1 VRISPFWNPYA
12 LEDADPIELF
22 AWTLQNRIGIPLAM
36 AAILA
41 LNFIRANRSECMLA
55 PRYPRVIAMSAI
67 DRVHEFLAAGLSSF
81 PWRIVISDWQ
91 DRTFTIGGDR
101 EHWCGQPL
109 RIRFNNE
116 RGINDILALNG
127 KEVLEDFVRGD
138 LDMTG
143 NLYVLTQIEKYLDL
157 RSARWRLLGALVKN
171 RFFQTI
177 ERARINVSSHYDI
190 PQDVLRCY
198 LDRTY
203 MSYSC
208 AMFEDPT
215 RLDRD
220 ELTRT
225 GEGQSDRF
233 DSLEKGQWRKFR
245 DAVEFIDPGPGDTL
259 LDVGCGYGG
268 QLVVALESGSF
279 GKVVGCTHS
288 HNQTVFG
295 RQLLSEFDDST
306 WELHEADYRED
317 TRVFDHVAST
327 GMVSHVGPRGLV
339 PYVRNI
345 RQRIRSGGR
354 YLHHA
359 LMSVHSSRSLDSA
372 PGIAFNKKYVWPGF
386 HWFTFS
392 DHVKALE
399 QNGFQVLRAVNLSP
413 HYAKTAAAWYERFLQ
428 DKEVIR
434 SLVNRETFRAWQI
447 YLAGCS
453 GAFTSTRAHVYRLYC
468 EAV

>member
-1 VRISPFWNPYA
+1 
-12 LEDADPIELF
+12 
-22 AWTLQNRIGIPLAM
+22 
-36 AAILA
+36 
-41 LNFIRANRSECMLA
+41 
-55 PRYPRVIAMSAI
+55 MSAI
-67 DRVHEFLAAGLSSF
+67 DRVHEFLACSLSSF

-91 DRTFTIGGDR
+91 DRTYAIGGDR
-101 EHWCGQPL
+101 DHWCGQPL
-109 RIRFNNE
+109 QIRFNNE
-116 RGINDILALNG
+116 RGIHNILALNG

-138 LDMTG
+138 VDMSG

-157 RSARWRLLGALVKN
+157 RSARWRALGAMVRN
-171 RFFQTI
+171 RFFQTT
-177 ERARINVSSHYDI
+177 ERARANVSSHYDI
-190 PQDVLRCY
+190 PQAVLRCY

-208 AMFEDPT
+208 AMFEEPT
-215 RLDRD
+215 QLDRAD
-220 ELTRT
+220 LTQT
-225 GEGQSDRF
+225 GQGQGDAF
-233 DSLEKGQWRKFR
+233 DSLEKGQWRKFQ
-245 DAVEFIDPGPGDTL
+245 DAVEFIDPSKGDTL

-268 QLVVALESGSF
+268 QLKVALESGPF

-295 RQLLSEFDDST
+295 RQLLSEFDASK

-317 TRVFDHVAST
+317 SRVFDHVAST

-386 HWFTFS
+386 HWFTFG

-399 QNGFQVLRAVNLSP
+399 QSGFQVLRAVNLSP
-413 HYAKTAAAWYERFLQ
+413 HYAKTTAAWHERLLQ
-428 DKEVIR
+428 NEAAIR
-434 SLVNRETFRAWQI
+434 DLVNRETFRAWQI

-453 GAFTSTRAHVYRLYC
+453 GAFTSKHSHVYRLYC
-468 EAV
+468 EAA

>member
-1 VRISPFWNPYA
+1 
-12 LEDADPIELF
+12 
-22 AWTLQNRIGIPLAM
+22 
-36 AAILA
+36 
-41 LNFIRANRSECMLA
+41 
-55 PRYPRVIAMSAI
+55 MSAI
-67 DRVHEFLAAGLSSF
+67 DRVHEFLARGLSGF

-91 DRTFTIGGDR
+91 DRKYAIGGDR

-109 RIRFNNE
+109 QIRFNNL
-116 RGINDILALNG
+116 RGIHDVLALNG
-127 KEVLEDFVRGD
+127 QEVLEDFVRGD
-138 LDMTG
+138 VDMSG

-157 RSARWRLLGALVKN
+157 RSARWRVFGALVRN
-171 RFFQTI
+171 RFFQTV
-177 ERARINVSSHYDI
+177 ERAKVNVSSHYDI

-198 LDRTY
+198 LDRRY

-208 AMFEDPT
+208 AMFEEPAQF
-215 RLDRD
+215 DRD
-220 ELTRT
+220 ELTHA
-225 GEGQSDRF
+225 GQGQGDAF
-233 DSLEKGQWRKFR
+233 DSLEKGQWRKFK
-245 DAVEFIDPGPGDTL
+245 DAVEFIDPSQGDTL

-268 QLVVALESGSF
+268 QLMVALESGPF

-295 RQLLSEFDDST
+295 RQLLSEFDTSS
-306 WELHEADYRED
+306 WELHEADYRD
-317 TRVFDHVAST
+317 DSRVFDHVAST
-327 GMVSHVGPRGLV
+327 GMISHVGPRGLV
-339 PYVRNI
+339 PYVRAI

-359 LMSVHSSRSLDSA
+359 LMSVHSSRSLDAA

-386 HWFTFS
+386 HWFTFA

-413 HYAKTAAAWYERFLQ
+413 HYAKTTAAWYERFLQ
-428 DKEVIR
+428 NEEVILD
-434 SLVNRETFRAWQI
+434 LVNRETFRAWQI

-453 GAFTSTRAHVYRLYC
+453 GAFTSKRAHVYRLYC

>member
-1 VRISPFWNPYA
+1 
-12 LEDADPIELF
+12 
-22 AWTLQNRIGIPLAM
+22 
-36 AAILA
+36 
-41 LNFIRANRSECMLA
+41 MLG

-91 DRTFTIGGDR
+91 DRTFAIGGDR

-143 NLYVLTQIEKYLDL
+143 NLYVLTQIEKYLDF
-157 RSARWRLLGALVKN
+157 RSAGWRLLGALVKN

-177 ERARINVSSHYDI
+177 ERARNNVSSHYDI
-190 PQDVLRCY
+190 PHDVLRCY

-268 QLVVALESGSF
+268 QLVVALESGPF

-295 RQLLSEFDDST
+295 RQLLSEFDAST

-386 HWFTFS
+386 HWFTFG

-434 SLVNRETFRAWQI
+434 TLVNRETFRAWQI

-453 GAFTSTRAHVYRLYC
+453 GAFTSARAHVYRLYC

>member
-1 VRISPFWNPYA
+1 
-12 LEDADPIELF
+12 
-22 AWTLQNRIGIPLAM
+22 
-36 AAILA
+36 
-41 LNFIRANRSECMLA
+41 
-55 PRYPRVIAMSAI
+55 MSAI
-67 DRVHEFLAAGLSSF
+67 DRVHEFLEGGLSSF

-91 DRTFTIGGDR
+91 DRSYAIGGDR

-127 KEVLEDFVRGD
+127 QGVLEDFVRGD
-138 LDMTG
+138 VDMSG

-157 RSARWRLLGALVKN
+157 GSARWRLLGALVKN

-177 ERARINVSSHYDI
+177 QRAKINVSSHYDI

-208 AMFEDPT
+208 AMFEEPT
-215 RLDRD
+215 QLDKD

-225 GEGQSDRF
+225 GQGQGDAF
-233 DSLEKGQWRKFR
+233 DSLEKGQWRKFK

-268 QLVVALESGSF
+268 QLLVALESGVPF

-288 HNQTVFG
+288 HNQTVVG
-295 RQLLSEFDDST
+295 RQLLSEFDTSK

-317 TRVFDHVAST
+317 SRVFDHVSST
-327 GMVSHVGPRGLV
+327 GMISHVGPRGLV

-345 RQRIRSGGR
+345 RKRIRSGGR

-359 LMSVHSSRSLDSA
+359 LMSIHTARSLDAA

-386 HWFTFS
+386 HWFTFG

-399 QNGFQVLRAVNLSP
+399 QNGFQILRAVNLSP
-413 HYAKTAAAWYERFLQ
+413 HYAKTAAAWYERFVQ
-428 DKEVIR
+428 HEEVIR
-434 SLVNRETFRAWQI
+434 NLVNRETFRAWQI

-453 GAFTSTRAHVYRLYC
+453 GSFTSKRSHVYRLYC

>member
-1 VRISPFWNPYA
+1 MRISPFWNPYA

>member
-1 VRISPFWNPYA
+1 MAILANVVRHIVRTFVRII
-12 LEDADPIELF
+12 PIIL
-22 AWTLQNRIGIPLAM
+22 LSN

-41 LNFIRANRSECMLA
+41 LNFIRANRRERMLG

-91 DRTFTIGGDR
+91 DRTFAIGGDR

-127 KEVLEDFVRGD
+127 KDVLEDFVRGD

-143 NLYVLTQIEKYLDL
+143 NLYVLTQIEKYLRF
-157 RSARWRLLGALVKN
+157 RSAGWRLLGALVKN

-190 PQDVLRCY
+190 PQEVLRCY
-198 LDRTY
+198 LDRAY

-268 QLVVALESGSF
+268 QLVVALESGPF

-295 RQLLSEFDDST
+295 RQLLSEFDAST

-327 GMVSHVGPRGLV
+327 GMISHVGPRGLV

-386 HWFTFS
+386 HWFTFG

-413 HYAKTAAAWYERFLQ
+413 HYAKTTAAWYERFLQ

>member
-1 VRISPFWNPYA
+1 
-12 LEDADPIELF
+12 
-22 AWTLQNRIGIPLAM
+22 
-36 AAILA
+36 
-41 LNFIRANRSECMLA
+41 MLG

-91 DRTFTIGGDR
+91 DRTFAIGGDR

-143 NLYVLTQIEKYLDL
+143 NLYVLTQIEKYLDF
-157 RSARWRLLGALVKN
+157 RSAGWRLLGALVKN

-177 ERARINVSSHYDI
+177 ERARNNVSSHYDI
-190 PQDVLRCY
+190 PHDVLRCY

-268 QLVVALESGSF
+268 QLVVALESGPF

-295 RQLLSEFDDST
+295 RQLLSEFDAST

-359 LMSVHSSRSLDSA
+359 LMSVHSSRALDSA

-386 HWFTFS
+386 HWFTFG

-434 SLVNRETFRAWQI
+434 TLVNRETFRAWQI

-453 GAFTSTRAHVYRLYC
+453 GAFTSARAHVYRLYC

>member
-1 VRISPFWNPYA
+1 
-12 LEDADPIELF
+12 
-22 AWTLQNRIGIPLAM
+22 
-36 AAILA
+36 
-41 LNFIRANRSECMLA
+41 
-55 PRYPRVIAMSAI
+55 MSAI
-67 DRVHEFLAAGLSSF
+67 DRVHEFLARGLSGF
-81 PWRIVISDWQ
+81 PWRVVISDWQ
-91 DRTFTIGGDR
+91 DRTYAIGGDR

-109 RIRFNNE
+109 QIRFNNE
-116 RGINDILALNG
+116 PGIHDVLALNG
-127 KEVLEDFVRGD
+127 QGVLEGFVRGD
-138 LDMTG
+138 VDMSG

-157 RSARWRLLGALVKN
+157 RSARWRLLGALVRN

-177 ERARINVSSHYDI
+177 ERAKVNVSSHYDI

-208 AMFEDPT
+208 AMFEEPT
-215 RLDRD
+215 QLDRD
-220 ELTRT
+220 ELTRA
-225 GEGQSDRF
+225 GQGQGDAF
-233 DSLEKGQWRKFR
+233 DSLEKGQWRKFK
-245 DAVEFIDPGPGDTL
+245 DAIEFIDPSQGDTL

-268 QLVVALESGSF
+268 QLRVALESGLF

-288 HNQTVFG
+288 RNQTDFG
-295 RQLLSEFDDST
+295 RQLLSEFDASK
-306 WELHEADYRED
+306 WELHGADYRED
-317 TRVFDHVAST
+317 SRVFDHVAST
-327 GMVSHVGPRGLV
+327 GMISHVGPRGLV

-359 LMSVHSSRSLDSA
+359 LMSVHSSRSLDAA

-386 HWFTFS
+386 HWFTFGN
-392 DHVKALE
+392 HVKALE

-413 HYAKTAAAWYERFLQ
+413 HYAKTTAAWYERFLQ
-428 DKEVIR
+428 NEEVIR
-434 SLVNRETFRAWQI
+434 DLVNRETFRAWQI

-453 GAFTSTRAHVYRLYC
+453 GAFTSKLAHVYRLYC